1 MNEQATF
8 TSETSLRIERL
19 LPGPIE
25 RAWEYL
31 TQSDKR
37 ALWFAAG
44 EWDLRVGGKAD
55 LVFDHANLSAEK
67 DTPEPYRKY
76 MNVKMTGEI
85 LRIEP
90 PRLVA
95 FRWDDE
101 DGGTEVTF
109 ELTRKG
115 SDVLLAIT
123 HSRAKDRAALGNYAS
138 GWHAHIDILED
149 RLRGREPRGFWSNH
163 ARLEREYG
171 AAGA

>member
-1 MNEQATF
+1 MKDQAVF
-8 TSETSLRIERL
+8 TSPTSLRIERL

-31 TQSDKR
+31 TQSEKR
-37 ALWFAAG
+37 SLWFAAG

-55 LVFDHANLSAEK
+55 LVFNHANLSAEK
-67 DTPEPYRKY
+67 DTPEKYREF

-90 PRLVA
+90 PRLLT
-95 FRWDDE
+95 FRWDDP
-101 DGGTEVTF
+101 DGDTEVTF
-109 ELTRKG
+109 ELESKG
-115 SDVLLAIT
+115 ADVLLTIT
-123 HSRAKDRAALGNYAS
+123 HSRAKDRAALANYAG

-163 ARLEREYG
+163 ARLEREYS
-171 AAGA
+171 AARA